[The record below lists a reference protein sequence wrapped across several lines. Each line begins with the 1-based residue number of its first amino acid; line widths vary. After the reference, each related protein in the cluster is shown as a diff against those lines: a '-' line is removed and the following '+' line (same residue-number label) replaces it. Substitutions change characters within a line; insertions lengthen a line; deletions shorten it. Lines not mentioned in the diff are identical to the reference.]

1 MAATSLFFHIRKK
14 KQLILSLLLLISVI
28 LNQPLSL
35 HNEHELLQLLK
46 VGSEHAF
53 AKIFNHYK
61 GRIYSVAL
69 KFLKSPIGAE
79 EIVQEVFLKLWL
91 KRTEL
96 EEIRRLDNYLFILA
110 RNLILDRIKKLSYE
124 SASKMEQFRFAGM
137 ESTIEDS
144 DHLLRQHQCQ
154 QIIKDAVDGLSKQQK
169 QVYIYA
175 KEQYLSHEMIA
186 ERMGI
191 SKLTVKTH
199 MAKALQSIRHYLEIH
214 LHYLPFF
221 PLLTIT
227 IHLAG

>member
-1 MAATSLFFHIRKK
+1 LNRRSQGGGITFFHIRKK
-14 KQLILSLLLLISVI
+14 KQLNLSLLLLISAT
-28 LNQPLSL
+28 LSQPLL
-35 HNEHELLQLLK
+35 LKDEHELLQLLK

-96 EEIRRLDNYLFILA
+96 EDIRRLDNYLFILA

-154 QIIKDAVDGLSKQQK
+154 QIIKDAVDGLPQQQK
-169 QVYIYA
+169 RVYIYA
-175 KEQYLSHEMIA
+175 
-186 ERMGI
+186 RMGI

-214 LHYLPFF
+214 LHYLPLL
-221 PLLTIT
+221 PLLTTT
-227 IHLAG
+227 IDLGNQSALGLI

>member
-1 MAATSLFFHIRKK
+1 MSHP
-14 KQLILSLLLLISVI
+14 ILLK
-28 LNQPLSL
+28 
-35 HNEHELLQLLK
+35 NEQALLQLLK

-53 AKIFNHYK
+53 TKIFYHYK

-69 KFLKSPIGAE
+69 KFLKSPVGAE

-96 EEIRRLDNYLFILA
+96 PDIRRLDNYLFILT
-110 RNLILDRIKKLSYE
+110 RNLILDRIKKLSHE
-124 SASKMEQFRFAGM
+124 SASKMEQLGLTGM

-144 DHLLRQHQCQ
+144 DYLLRQHQCQ
-154 QIIKDAVDGLSKQQK
+154 QIIKNAIDGLSQQQK
-169 QVYIYA
+169 QVYIFA
-175 KEQYLSHEMIA
+175 KEEYLSHEMIA

-214 LHYLPFF
+214 LHYLPLF
-221 PLLTIT
+221 PLLMTTIN
-227 IHLAG
+227 LVN